1 MSLPLPVVLQQMRPR
16 DHAIISPTAAIE
28 RLATF
33 TII

>member
-1 MSLPLPVVLQQMRPR
+1 MSLPLPLVLQQMRPR
-16 DHAIISPTAAIE
+16 DDAIISSTAVLE